1 MQKRGFTL
9 AEVLITLGIIGVVSA
24 LTAPALSTSTQKAK
38 IGPALARFS
47 SILGSAVQEYMVNE
61 ELTDLSGVG
70 DDTLY
75 TGVKKLMMGDDIT
88 ENDVTYYTLNDGTR
102 IVSFSKNDG
111 VIIDINGA
119 KKPNQPAK
127 DRFKFTISDNGRV
140 YAYGSKASGQKTC
153 NANSDNDDDRYA
165 CTGDVADNGW
175 KAEY

>member
-24 LTAPALSTSTQKAK
+24 LTAPALSTNTQKAK

-61 ELTDLSGVG
+61 ELTDLGGVT
-70 DDTLY
+70 DATLY
-75 TGVKKLMMGDDIT
+75 TGLKRFMMGDTIDG
-88 ENDVTYYTLNDGTR
+88 YYTLNDGTR
-102 IVSFSKNDG
+102 IVSFSKSA
-111 VIIDINGA
+111 VVIDINGA
-119 KKPNQPAK
+119 KNPNQPAK
-127 DRFKFTISDNGRV
+127 DRFKFTVSENGRV

-153 NANSDNDDDRYA
+153 NASGTEDQKYA
-165 CTGDVADNGW
+165 CTGAVADNGW

>member
-24 LTAPALSTSTQKAK
+24 LTAPALSTNTQKAK

-61 ELTDLSGVG
+61 ELTDLGGVT
-70 DDTLY
+70 DATLY
-75 TGVKKLMMGDDIT
+75 TGLKRFMMGDTIDG
-88 ENDVTYYTLNDGTR
+88 YYTLNDGTR
-102 IVSFSKNDG
+102 IVSFSKSA
-111 VIIDINGA
+111 VVIDINGA
-119 KKPNQPAK
+119 KNPNQPAK
-127 DRFKFTISDNGRV
+127 DRFKFTVSDNGRV

-153 NANSDNDDDRYA
+153 NASGNEDQKYA
-165 CTGDVADNGW
+165 CTGAVADNGW